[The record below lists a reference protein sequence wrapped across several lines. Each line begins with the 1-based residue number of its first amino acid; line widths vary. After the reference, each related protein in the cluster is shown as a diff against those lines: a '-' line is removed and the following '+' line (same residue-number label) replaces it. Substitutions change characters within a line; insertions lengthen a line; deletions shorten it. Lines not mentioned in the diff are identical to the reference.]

1 VKIEDCLFFT
11 LTGTARRASKFWKQ
25 SVAEFGITGV
35 QGLVLNALSEQ
46 EPISSI
52 QLGQKVQLDS
62 ATMTGILDRL
72 EQSGLIQRMANVE
85 DRRAV
90 RITLTTT
97 GKGVTDKLQH
107 KLTEANQHYSQNLS
121 AQELKTLKGLLAKL

>member
-1 VKIEDCLFFT
+1 VKIEDCLFFA
-11 LTGTARRASKFWKQ
+11 LSGTARRAGKFWKQ
-25 SVAEFGITGV
+25 SVAELGITGV
-35 QGLVLNALSEQ
+35 QGMVLKALGEE

-90 RITLTTT
+90 RITLTTP
-97 GKGVTDKLQH
+97 GKSVTEQLQH
-107 KLTEANQHYSQNLS
+107 KSTEANRLYSQNLS